1 MWCWGEVLRSYQG
14 FNLYM
19 IESVIFFMLLGVM
32 SYIGGPSQS
41 VLEIYESVVASHFS
55 VVLFIYK

>member
-1 MWCWGEVLRSYQG
+1 MWWWGEVLRSYQG
-14 FNLYM
+14 FHLYM

-32 SYIGGPSQS
+32 SYIGGPSKS

-55 VVLFIYK
+55 EVLFM